1 MKDPWPEVETHLSK
15 VGPLPTV
22 DTGTLPPA
30 MSWWRRAWPALV
42 ILVFALVLVLAGV
55 TDLLRIEVLQREY
68 AQLLEWAG
76 RRPWVTGGALALA
89 LTLMVSSGL
98 PGGVVLLI
106 AGGALFGT
114 FPGALI
120 GLFGNAVGGTILYGT
135 ARRLF
140 LGGAGRA
147 PQWVEKSR
155 ATFDRA
161 PVSFALFLRLVPVFP
176 FGAAS
181 IALAWLGC
189 RPLMFVATSVIGIL
203 PAVFVYVALGSGLSM
218 LFASGAPIDS
228 GALRQP
234 QVWVPMTALGVLAL
248 IAAIFGYLRG
258 RSPG

>member
-1 MKDPWPEVETHLSK
+1 MKDPWPEVETHLTHA
-15 VGPLPTV
+15 GPLPALV
-22 DTGTLPPA
+22 VAPLPRGL
-30 MSWWRRAWPALV
+30 SWWRRAWPAL
-42 ILVFALVLVLAGV
+42 LVLGLALVLLLGGV
-55 TDLLRIEVLQREY
+55 SDWLRIEVLQREY

-114 FPGALI
+114 LPGAAI
-120 GLFGNAVGGTILYGT
+120 GLFGNAVGGTILYAT

-140 LGGAGRA
+140 LGGAGPA

-189 RPLMFVATSVIGIL
+189 RPLMFVVTSVIGIL
-203 PAVFVYVALGSGLSM
+203 PAVFVYAALGSGLSM

-234 QVWVPMTALGVLAL
+234 QVWVPLTALGVLAL
-248 IAAIFGYLRG
+248 IAAIFGFLRG
-258 RSPG
+258 REAR